1 MTEDRG
7 AAGPYIEYDGL
18 PVLHGSEVKLPL
30 IHPYAPVEAGRYVTP
45 GGGRLT
51 IRKAEKNAAH
61 LRITLDHLGCPAQCT
76 PEKDAAFRR
85 LALAV
90 EGYCVHAGCRHRAA
104 FSDGVLRCFE
114 VRNGAVTLAAFV
126 RAVLAI
132 ELGDLIP
139 AGRIIEESEARF
151 GPVRRS
157 EGLDDEGQAE
167 AV

>member
-51 IRKAEKNAAH
+51 IRKAEKNAH

-85 LALAV
+85 LALAA
-90 EGYCVHAGCRHRAA
+90 EGYCVQAGCRHLAA
-104 FSDGVLRCFE
+104 FGGGVLRSFE
-114 VRNGAVTLAAFV
+114 IRTGSIPLAAFV
-126 RAVLAI
+126 RAALAV
-132 ELGDLIP
+132 ELGDE
-139 AGRIIEESEARF
+139 R
-151 GPVRRS
+151 PVDR
-157 EGLDDEGQAE
+157 LVQDAE
-167 AV
+167 AVAGPMRPANARGEEGQEEAG